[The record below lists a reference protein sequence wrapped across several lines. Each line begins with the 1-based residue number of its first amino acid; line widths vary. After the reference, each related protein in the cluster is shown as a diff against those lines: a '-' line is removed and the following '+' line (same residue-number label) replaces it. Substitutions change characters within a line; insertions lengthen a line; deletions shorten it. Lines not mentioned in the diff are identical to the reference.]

1 MLFLDEC
8 EALAIRLAGDADKI
22 GKQAI
27 GLLEKHTE
35 QHPQPLFAFLRKV
48 KPIFVAHGFAVVTR
62 FEDVQEI
69 LNHPNEFSVALYLP
83 KMEAISVPFFLGF
96 DNTPQYEHDTAVMHL
111 AMNRGDLPRL
121 ASFIGQTAHQLV
133 EEATA
138 AGKIDVV
145 SNLTDLVPTRLVAEY
160 FGTPGP
166 DETTQ
171 LRWTRIL
178 FNETFLNLKD
188 DPAITA
194 QAIEASAEMRS
205 YLDNIIATR
214 KTAIAAGNAGP
225 DDVVGR
231 LIRMQANAQT
241 HLDDTALRNNLFG
254 VIVGAIPTTS
264 KATALALDKLLR
276 HPDVLMSA
284 QQAARNNDQ
293 QLVAAYMSEA
303 MRLAPQ
309 NPGLLRKCTVDY
321 TVAKGTARETT
332 IPAGTITFVATQSAI
347 LDEHVIDEP
356 EDFRINRP
364 ASHYMHF

>member
-1 MLFLDEC
+1 
-8 EALAIRLAGDADKI
+8 
-22 GKQAI
+22 
-27 GLLEKHTE
+27 
-35 QHPQPLFAFLRKV
+35 
-48 KPIFVAHGFAVVTR
+48 
-62 FEDVQEI
+62 
-69 LNHPNEFSVALYLP
+69 
-83 KMEAISVPFFLGF
+83 
-96 DNTPQYEHDTAVMHL
+96 
-111 AMNRGDLPRL
+111 
-121 ASFIGQTAHQLV
+121 
-133 EEATA
+133 
-138 AGKIDVV
+138 V

-321 TVAKGTARETT
+321 TVAKGY
-332 IPAGTITFVATQSAI
+332 AG
-347 LDEHVIDEP
+347 
-356 EDFRINRP
+356 
-364 ASHYMHF
+364 